1 MVFSSLLFLFRFL
14 PAVLLLYYIAP
25 RKIRNLVL
33 FLFSLLFY
41 AWGKKNLSGDK
52 IREARLKQRL
62 SQSDLAAK
70 VQIAGVTL
78 ERDSISRIE
87 IGTRFVTDYEL
98 KIFAKVL
105 HVNVEWLLEETEE

>member
-1 MVFSSLLFLFRFL
+1 M
-14 PAVLLLYYIAP
+14 
-25 RKIRNLVL
+25 KIYSYR
-33 FLFSLLFY
+33 
-41 AWGKKNLSGDK
+41 GKKNLSGDK

-98 KIFAKVL
+98 KIFCKSFTCKCGMVVGRNRRITPGL
-105 HVNVEWLLEETEE
+105 